1 MVARC
6 SCTHRTR
13 HCPLWTFCFPFSKKM
28 DFLFGSHGYFLFACC
43 LLYELSEAVAFNH
56 GSRQGYHRLLHC
68 HGLMGGAY
76 CDHRFFLGARNQPI
90 FRVVLVLVPVTSTV
104 SSWHYAV
111 QLHALASQTLT
122 LILTESLCRELLAEP
137 VIILSSLICF
147 QISIILLLVV
157 PIRPSPWITT
167 DNKTLED

>member
-68 HGLMGGAY
+68 HGFMGGAY

-104 SSWHYAV
+104 LSRHYAV
-111 QLHALASQTLT
+111 QLRTCLSDSHSHPHWKSLQRATCRACDYPQLTDLFSNFSNTATTSSYPSLA
-122 LILTESLCRELLAEP
+122 
-137 VIILSSLICF
+137 V
-147 QISIILLLVV
+147 
-157 PIRPSPWITT
+157 
-167 DNKTLED
+167 DNNW